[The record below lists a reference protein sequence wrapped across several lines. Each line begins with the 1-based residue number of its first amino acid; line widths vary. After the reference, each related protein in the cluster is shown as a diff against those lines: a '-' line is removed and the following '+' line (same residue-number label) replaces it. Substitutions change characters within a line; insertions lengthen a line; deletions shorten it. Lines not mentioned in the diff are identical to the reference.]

1 MSAAPRYA
9 RIAATGRYVPARRV
23 TNAQLEQQLGEKGAG
38 VDAWLRKN
46 VGIEARHYMAGTE
59 ATSDLACA
67 AGIDALRKAGVAA
80 DRLGLLILAT
90 DTPDQQSPATAAR
103 LQVLLGATNAAA
115 FDLNSACAGFVTAL
129 DLAARYLASDPSMEH
144 ALVIG
149 AYGMSRFLD
158 FTEKQT
164 STLFADGAGAVLLS
178 ASDQPGFLGAKLA
191 TDGRYWDALGIY
203 TGGTARPATLA
214 EVEKSGP
221 PTVRFVKKFPSTFN
235 TERWPALIDQVTAQ
249 AGLGPR
255 DVDLFVFTQLNLRTI
270 EATMA
275 VLEQPL
281 SKTHWTMDKWG
292 YTGSGC
298 IPMTL
303 DDAAEQGKVEAGDHV
318 ILCAT
323 GGGLSLACALFRWS

>member
-1 MSAAPRYA
+1 VTRFA

-23 TNAQLEQQLGEKGAG
+23 TNEELEQQLGEKGAG

-46 VGIEARHYMAGTE
+46 VGIEARHYMADGE
-59 ATSDLACA
+59 VTSDLACA
-67 AGIDALRKAGVAA
+67 AGNEALRRASVAA
-80 DRLGLLILAT
+80 AQLGMVILST
-90 DTPDQQSPATAAR
+90 DTPDQQSPATATR
-103 LQVLLGATNAAA
+103 LQVLLGAVNAAA

-129 DLAARYLASDPSMEH
+129 DLGARYLASDPSMEH
-144 ALVIG
+144 VLVIG

-158 FTEKQT
+158 KTEKQT

-178 ASDQPGFLGAKLA
+178 ASERPGFLGARLA

-214 EVEKSGP
+214 EVEKGGP

-235 TERWPALIDQVTAQ
+235 TERWPALIRQVTEQ
-249 AGLGPR
+249 AGLAVS
-255 DVDLFVFTQLNLRTI
+255 DVALFVFTQLNLRTI

-303 DDAAEQGKVEAGDHV
+303 DDAVALGKVKAGDHV

-323 GGGLSLACALFRWS
+323 GGGLSLACALFRWG